1 LERRVDESALEPDES
16 PPGLGTGPGDVAV
29 PDQSYRLLFER
40 ADFGCLLLDASGRL
54 LAINAAAA
62 AWFGQTREHL
72 LGQAL
77 PVWLSPESAQRFTI
91 AWPPQPGEPVEG
103 LELDLVGATG
113 ATRCVRA
120 SFVPTDGRGAAGR
133 QFHCVLHDISDL
145 HSAREQAQQLLHE
158 QAVILDNEL
167 VGMARVRNR
176 RAVWHN
182 RALAKMLGYA
192 PGELLDRDARAL
204 HADDAEYE
212 RIALAAYP
220 LIRAG
225 GVFRAQVELR
235 RKDGSAFWAD
245 LCGTALGGDADDSLW
260 SFVDLSA
267 ARQAEALRVKSAE
280 LAAEN
285 RKLRELAQSQ
295 RQFGANMAHELRTP
309 LNGIIGMAHLLQRGA
324 ARGDETHFARYVG
337 SILLSAQKL
346 LDMVDRIL
354 DLNAAEMN
362 RLQLVPQPIDL
373 PALVDETVSLHRSA
387 LEAKAL
393 NLRVELDPTLTRLQ
407 FDPLRFKQVLHAY
420 LDNAIHFS
428 KRQGHIAIRVRAV
441 DHALL
446 RLEVEDDGIGIE
458 AKYLPQLFTQ
468 YRQLSEGLT
477 KTHPGIGL
485 SLALTRRIVE
495 AQGGTVGVRSRPG
508 QGSVFHA
515 ELPRYQRR
523 PSGGNG

>member
-1 LERRVDESALEPDES
+1 MEES
-16 PPGLGTGPGDVAV
+16 PLEFDKSLPDKRVGVGSAVA
-29 PDQSYRLLFER
+29 PADSYRQLFER
-40 ADFGCLLLDASGRL
+40 APFGCLVLDGSASVR
-54 LAINAAAA
+54 AVNAAAA
-62 AWFGQTREHL
+62 AWLGQTAEQL

-77 PVWLSPESAQRFTI
+77 TGWLSPDSAQRF
-91 AWPPQPGEPVEG
+91 ALVWPPQADEPTGG
-103 LELDLVGATG
+103 LELDLVGADG
-113 ATRCVRA
+113 ATRRVIT
-120 SFVPTDGRGAAGR
+120 SLVPADAAAGAGCH
-133 QFHCVLHDISDL
+133 FHCVLHDISGL
-145 HSAREQAQQLLHE
+145 HAAREQAQRLLRE

-167 VGMARVRNR
+167 VGMVRVRNR

-192 PGELLDRDARAL
+192 PGELLDRDSRVL
-204 HADDAEYE
+204 HANDAEYE

-225 GVFRAQVELR
+225 GVFRTQLELR
-235 RKDGSAFWAD
+235 RKDGSAFWVD
-245 LCGTALGGDADDSLW
+245 LCGMAIGGDADDSLW

-267 ARQAEALRVKSAE
+267 ARQAEALRVQSAE

-285 RKLRELAQSQ
+285 RNLRELAHSQ
-295 RQFGANMAHELRTP
+295 RQFGANMAHEMRTP
-309 LNGIIGMAHLLQRGA
+309 LNGIIGMAHLLQRGT
-324 ARGDETHFARYVG
+324 ARGDEAHFARFVS

-346 LDMVDRIL
+346 LGMVDSIL

-362 RLQLVPQPIDL
+362 RMQFLPQPIDL
-373 PALVDETVSLHRSA
+373 QALVDEAVSLQRSA
-387 LEAKAL
+387 LETKAL
-393 NLRVELDPTLTRLQ
+393 NLRIELDPTLTGLQ

-428 KRQGHIAIRVRAV
+428 APQGHIVIRVRAV
-441 DHALL
+441 DEALL
-446 RLEVEDDGIGIE
+446 RLEVEDDGMGIE
-458 AKYLPQLFTQ
+458 AKNVPLLFTQ

-515 ELPRYQRR
+515 ELPRYQWR
-523 PSGGNG
+523 PNSGKG